1 MEPALPLDYA
11 LFLKIIN
18 FLIVIKKKKRR
29 GIQRSV
35 IFRKHWIKN
44 N

>member
-18 FLIVIKKKKRR
+18 FLTVIKKRR

>member
-18 FLIVIKKKKRR
+18 FLIVIKKKKE
-29 GIQRSV
+29 GDTEISH
-35 IFRKHWIKN
+35 I
-44 N
+44 